1 MEVSWALLANAVI
14 AGLLL
19 GGFYA
24 AMSVGISISFGML
37 DVVNIAHPAFII
49 LGSYIAYIVNERLGV
64 DPIAACLVLS
74 PLFFV
79 LGLALYRV
87 YYLCFE
93 KRGQESLRGLAF
105 FFGILFITEVA
116 LVLIFGVDYRM
127 VQTAY
132 SETTWRLGP
141 VDFPMRLVVPF
152 LVSVTMVVGVQL
164 FLSHTFFGRAVL
176 AVAQDQ
182 LALRLMGV
190 NPTRVK
196 EFAFALSI
204 ATAGVAGAVLF
215 VLQPVQ
221 PAIGREDIRPRFFF
235 SAAYTVLQF
244 VILATAWNIL
254 GGYTGYV
261 NFGSAAFFATGAY
274 STVFLYK
281 ALHAPLLV
289 MIVTGTLAAG
299 LLGLAVG
306 YLTLRLRGVFFAIAT
321 LALAAVLHTFVVH
334 LDYVCGGRGPD
345 NLPPRVIP
353 FGLP

>member
-1 MEVSWALLANAVI
+1 MDFPTALVLNAVI

-24 AMSVGISISFGML
+24 AVSVGISISFGML

-49 LGSYIAYIVNERLGV
+49 LGSYIAYFVNDRTGL
-64 DPIAACLVLS
+64 DPIAASVVLS
-74 PLFFV
+74 PLFFL
-79 LGLALYRV
+79 LGMLLYRI
-87 YYLCFE
+87 YYVCFE

-132 SETTWRLGP
+132 SETTLRLGV

-152 LVSVTMVVGVQL
+152 LVSVTMVVGIQL

-190 NPTRVK
+190 NPFRVK

-204 ATAGVAGAVLF
+204 ATAGVAGAFLIVI
-215 VLQPVQ
+215 QPVQ
-221 PAIGREDIRPRFFF
+221 PAIGREYIGLVF
-235 SAAYTVLQF
+235 AVC
-244 VILATAWNIL
+244 VL
-254 GGYTGYV
+254 GGMGSIWGALLGAFVLGLAESFTSTF
-261 NFGSAAFFATGAY
+261 FGPSW
-274 STVFLYK
+274 
-281 ALHAPLLV
+281 APAVSFGLLL
-289 MIVTGTLAAG
+289 GTLAFRPSG
-299 LLGLAVG
+299 LLG
-306 YLTLRLRGVFFAIAT
+306 R
-321 LALAAVLHTFVVH
+321 
-334 LDYVCGGRGPD
+334 
-345 NLPPRVIP
+345 
-353 FGLP
+353 